1 MEDNETKEVL
11 DTQEESNQELE
22 ETEESNEVEETTDEP
37 DSDDDSS
44 SPTLEDYEAL
54 KKKAE
59 TLQAQK
65 EHWRKKVEKL
75 STKKEEIKQT
85 NQEQLSESALLELS
99 RLASKYSDEDI
110 QLLKEI
116 KTLKGLKSLTEA
128 EQTQFF
134 KASVEQKQAE
144 EKKRKAQ
151 LPASKGGARFIKDE
165 GSPEELKKAWL
176 GR

>member
-1 MEDNETKEVL
+1 MEDNEKLEEVI
-11 DTQEESNQELE
+11 DETIEETQEEV
-22 ETEESNEVEETTDEP
+22 NEVEETTDG
-37 DSDDDSS
+37 DSSDDT
-44 SPTLEDYEAL
+44 PTVEDYERIR
-54 KKKAE
+54 KENE
-59 TLQAQK
+59 TLKAQK

-75 STKKEEIKQT
+75 SSKKEEIKET

-99 RLASKYSDEDI
+99 RLAPKYSDEDI

-116 KTLKGLKSLTEA
+116 KALKGLKSLTEA

-165 GSPEELKKAWL
+165 GSLEELKKAWL
-176 GR
+176 GK